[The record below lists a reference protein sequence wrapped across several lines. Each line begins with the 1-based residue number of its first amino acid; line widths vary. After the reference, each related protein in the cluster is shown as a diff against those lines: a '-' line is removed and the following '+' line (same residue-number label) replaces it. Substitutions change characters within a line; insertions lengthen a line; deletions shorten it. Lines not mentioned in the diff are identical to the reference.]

1 MINKNLFKFNFKKDK
16 SYLLIYGLLFL
27 AVFPL
32 PVLVTKINMGNA
44 YYDNISGL
52 SSYIIF
58 AILIAILLVL
68 ITPFI
73 QYNYLFSKKSVDVY
87 HAIPVKRSE
96 LFVTQFISSLIL
108 VLIPFTINYFL
119 GNILIMTLFN
129 TKVDFM
135 FQNYL
140 STIFFLLIIQSL
152 STFIILNTGTL
163 LDSLIHTIIFLIYPF
178 FIFLTLNAFSDRFLF
193 GLNGIPADGLRRLSP
208 LYAIFYV
215 LNKDPFP
222 ISLIIYWAIIFLG
235 FFLVQ
240 KRMYLKRKSEKSEEP
255 FTNDWYFPVSANIFT
270 GFMFVFINVV
280 YNSVNNLNE
289 RSISSFFSIDA
300 LLISIILTFVGYAFL
315 NLFRYRSTKFLKKTI
330 KDYIVIVLISSLLS
344 TLVIGTQYF
353 NRVWKVPK
361 ANEIQSI
368 EFDSNELYWI
378 NPILNPRSNHY
389 TNNIVD
395 DQEFIV
401 TFVKFHNSINNKIRK
416 QKQFY
421 RNGNPEGL
429 INQSLSDIQNE
440 TINFTFT
447 YNLKNG
453 KRLNRNLNIPRSLF
467 VDNFILKSNYKYQSL
482 IHPILSSKYSI
493 QDVKL
498 YNNILSEYV
507 ILDSENIKKLRN
519 EYEKDLNRLDLS
531 ELIYNKSHLR
541 YIIKYSYTDKD
552 FTQVLDYMFIDE
564 RFSNSITF
572 LNSLFIDPI
581 TEPNTFY
588 QYPDNNHDSFNN
600 GPIQFESFSFY
611 GEIVDKQEVDLK
623 FLSEHVLGSHLNE
636 NDYHY
641 LNINEQ
647 IRIPVDK
654 E

>member
-178 FIFLTLNAFSDRFLF
+178 FIFLTLNVFSDRFLF
-193 GLNGIPADGLRRLSP
+193 GLNGILADGLRSLSP

-395 DQEFIV
+395 DQQFIV

-429 INQSLSDIQNE
+429 INQTLSDIQNE

-453 KRLNRNLNIPRSLF
+453 KRLTRNLNIPRSMF

-507 ILDSENIKKLRN
+507 ILDLENIKKLRN
-519 EYEKDLNRLDLS
+519 EYEKDLNSLDLS

-541 YIIKYSYTDKD
+541 YIINYSYTDKD
-552 FTQVLDYMFIDE
+552 FSQVLDYMFIDE

-600 GPIQFESFSFY
+600 GPIQSFSFY

>member
-1 MINKNLFKFNFKKDK
+1 
-16 SYLLIYGLLFL
+16 
-27 AVFPL
+27 
-32 PVLVTKINMGNA
+32 
-44 YYDNISGL
+44 
-52 SSYIIF
+52 
-58 AILIAILLVL
+58 
-68 ITPFI
+68 
-73 QYNYLFSKKSVDVY
+73 
-87 HAIPVKRSE
+87 
-96 LFVTQFISSLIL
+96 
-108 VLIPFTINYFL
+108 
-119 GNILIMTLFN
+119 
-129 TKVDFM
+129 
-135 FQNYL
+135 
-140 STIFFLLIIQSL
+140 
-152 STFIILNTGTL
+152 
-163 LDSLIHTIIFLIYPF
+163 
-178 FIFLTLNAFSDRFLF
+178 
-193 GLNGIPADGLRRLSP
+193 
-208 LYAIFYV
+208 
-215 LNKDPFP
+215 
-222 ISLIIYWAIIFLG
+222 
-235 FFLVQ
+235 
-240 KRMYLKRKSEKSEEP
+240 
-255 FTNDWYFPVSANIFT
+255 
-270 GFMFVFINVV
+270 
-280 YNSVNNLNE
+280 
-289 RSISSFFSIDA
+289 
-300 LLISIILTFVGYAFL
+300 
-315 NLFRYRSTKFLKKTI
+315 
-330 KDYIVIVLISSLLS
+330 
-344 TLVIGTQYF
+344 TQYF

>member
-32 PVLVTKINMGNA
+32 PVLVTKINMGIA
-44 YYDNISGL
+44 HYDNIAGI

-58 AILIAILLVL
+58 AIILVL

-178 FIFLTLNAFSDRFLF
+178 FIFLTLNVFSDRFLF
-193 GLNGIPADGLRRLSP
+193 GLNGIPDDGLRSLSP

-270 GFMFVFINVV
+270 GFMFVFINVA

-300 LLISIILTFVGYAFL
+300 ILISIILTFVGYAFL

-330 KDYIVIVLISSLLS
+330 KDYIIIVLISSLLS
-344 TLVIGTQYF
+344 TLVIETQYF

-519 EYEKDLNRLDLS
+519 EYEKDLNSLDLS

-654 E
+654 K

>member
-32 PVLVTKINMGNA
+32 PVLVTKINMGITH
-44 YYDNISGL
+44 YDSISGI

-58 AILIAILLVL
+58 AILLVL

-178 FIFLTLNAFSDRFLF
+178 FIFLTLNVFSDRFLF
-193 GLNGIPADGLRRLSP
+193 GLNGIPDDGLRSLSP

-344 TLVIGTQYF
+344 TLVIETQYF

-519 EYEKDLNRLDLS
+519 EYEKDLNSLDLS

-588 QYPDNNHDSFNN
+588 QYPDNNHDNFNN
-600 GPIQFESFSFY
+600 GPIQSFSFY
-611 GEIVDKQEVDLK
+611 GEIIDKQEVDLK
-623 FLSEHVLGSHLNE
+623 FISEHVLGSHLNDE
-636 NDYHY
+636 DYLY

-654 E
+654 K

>member
-44 YYDNISGL
+44 HYDNISGL

-73 QYNYLFSKKSVDVY
+73 QYNYLFSKKSVHVY

-96 LFVTQFISSLIL
+96 LFVTKFISILIL

-193 GLNGIPADGLRRLSP
+193 GLNGIPADGLRSLSP

-361 ANEIQSI
+361 AMKFSQLS
-368 EFDSNELYWI
+368 L
-378 NPILNPRSNHY
+378 ILM
-389 TNNIVD
+389 
-395 DQEFIV
+395 
-401 TFVKFHNSINNKIRK
+401 
-416 QKQFY
+416 
-421 RNGNPEGL
+421 
-429 INQSLSDIQNE
+429 
-440 TINFTFT
+440 
-447 YNLKNG
+447 
-453 KRLNRNLNIPRSLF
+453 
-467 VDNFILKSNYKYQSL
+467 NFI
-482 IHPILSSKYSI
+482 
-493 QDVKL
+493 
-498 YNNILSEYV
+498 
-507 ILDSENIKKLRN
+507 
-519 EYEKDLNRLDLS
+519 
-531 ELIYNKSHLR
+531 
-541 YIIKYSYTDKD
+541 
-552 FTQVLDYMFIDE
+552 
-564 RFSNSITF
+564 
-572 LNSLFIDPI
+572 
-581 TEPNTFY
+581 
-588 QYPDNNHDSFNN
+588 
-600 GPIQFESFSFY
+600 G
-611 GEIVDKQEVDLK
+611 
-623 FLSEHVLGSHLNE
+623 
-636 NDYHY
+636 
-641 LNINEQ
+641 
-647 IRIPVDK
+647 
-654 E
+654 